1 MKKSNRLLIFLLT
14 ILILLTPISSS
25 FADESLAKEGDN
37 IVGFDE
43 NVDAY
48 FIGEEDSGDVFYQKN
63 ADKAYPIAS
72 MSKLMTYYIVREA
85 IDNNILSF
93 DDKIKGTKEA
103 EELTGPGYSYLG
115 IKEGEEYSVKELLR
129 GLIVVSGNDCAN
141 LLATKLAGS
150 EKEFANMM
158 NQKASELGLSSQKF
172 FNASGLNTEDDKQ
185 NMSSAKDLFELV
197 RIILEKYPEILEY
210 SKIRKIDDDKKDIH
224 QDSTIPLVEE
234 IDGVDGLKTGTTEEA
249 GYCLT
254 TTVDMSKLDKKNEFR
269 TIGIVMGAENKEVRD
284 SVMTDLIYYV
294 SRYFDYRKL
303 TDVNKPVKSVRVNSA
318 KEGYVELYPDKDVG
332 FIVKDKT
339 MPSIKYD
346 IDQNIKAPI
355 KKGENYGKAYISYK
369 GEDIEV
375 DLLSKKDQNKAS
387 DFTRV
392 KRSIADACDFLLECI
407 IAR

>member
-1 MKKSNRLLIFLLT
+1 MKKLNRIFIFLLT
-14 ILILLTPISSS
+14 ILILLTPLTSSL
-25 FADESLAKEGDN
+25 ADESLAKEGDN

-72 MSKLMTYYIVREA
+72 MSKLMTYYLVREA
-85 IDNNILSF
+85 IDNNVLSF

-115 IKEGEEYSVKELLR
+115 IKEDEEYSVKELLK

-158 NQKASELGLSSQKF
+158 NQKANELGFSSQKF
-172 FNASGLNTEDDKQ
+172 YNASGLNTEDDKQ

-197 RIILEKYPEILEY
+197 RIILEKYPDILEY

-284 SVMTDLIYYV
+284 SVMTDLIYYI

-303 TDVNKPVKSVRVNSA
+303 TDTNKPVKSIRVNSA

-346 IDQNIKAPI
+346 IDQSIKAPI
-355 KKGENYGKAYISYK
+355 KKGDKYGKAYISYK
-369 GEDIEV
+369 DENIEV